1 MDSNLGTLEADDRVG
16 IALATSFAKLALADV
31 KGSQASY
38 VEAQQLWVDTQV
50 PGAPRDPYM
59 NGASCISQIVSVY
72 NSLEE
77 VCHLET
83 PLGAFALTLKAYV
96 QSMKGKG
103 GPIKGCLDDAL
114 QNSME
119 ACRIHRAVGT
129 LATPYGADSLSV
141 LAHIQANL
149 AQEAAASVS
158 RAEAQCIRKSCGLED
173 GCTLMNYEIESA
185 GNIDIERYCGWKKT
199 NKSVVAHSKEAM
211 SAVPKLPAILSK
223 QGELF

>member
-1 MDSNLGTLEADDRVG
+1 MG
-16 IALATSFAKLALADV
+16 
-31 KGSQASY
+31 
-38 VEAQQLWVDTQV
+38 
-50 PGAPRDPYM
+50 
-59 NGASCISQIVSVY
+59 
-72 NSLEE
+72 
-77 VCHLET
+77 
-83 PLGAFALTLKAYV
+83 

-141 LAHIQANL
+141 LAQTQANL
-149 AQEAAASVS
+149 GQEAAASVS

-199 NKSVVAHSKEAM
+199 NESVFAHSKEAM
-211 SAVPKLPAILSK
+211 SAVSKLPAILSK
-223 QGELF
+223 QGVSCFKEVMGVVPTALDILSCIWGLPFQASRLLAWRGKPILQCRAIPSALKT